1 MWVGLLAAVIASV
14 LFGTVF
20 VPIKRVN
27 AGDGFAAQMFM
38 CIGAFMVSTAVH
50 AFLHFPAF
58 HGFAMFGG
66 VLWCTANAFAIQ
78 IMNRLGM
85 ALSILVWNTV
95 SCLTGWATSR
105 YGLFGLNAAVPASL
119 TLNYL
124 GIIALIAGGVMYLF
138 VKNNIQERT
147 DVERKGEKVYPV
159 ELHEDQS
166 DKKSVLERSL
176 GFLAAM
182 LSGLFYGTMWVPV
195 NYIKTHGDQFS
206 GASTEGISY
215 LFSFYCGV
223 LFTSVFIFTIYCFVM
238 RGAPWI
244 NPKAALP
251 SMAGGALL
259 AMGMVVFV
267 IAIDNL
273 DQAIAYPICAM
284 SPGLIVSLWSIF
296 YFREITGRRNLTWLS
311 IAYSLTLVGV
321 ALVTISREVSLF

>member
-1 MWVGLLAAVIASV
+1 MLPGCVASTWSV
-14 LFGTVF
+14 VYFHE
-20 VPIKRVN
+20 IKIIEMDCPVDKAEQFRQHWFFQCN
-27 AGDGFAAQMFM
+27 GFEMIRQNSMDIDQEHYCLGFTAQMFM

-50 AFLHFPAF
+50 AFLHFPGF

-166 DKKSVLERSL
+166 DKK

-182 LSGLFYGTMWVPV
+182 LSGLFYGT
-195 NYIKTHGDQFS
+195 
-206 GASTEGISY
+206 
-215 LFSFYCGV
+215 
-223 LFTSVFIFTIYCFVM
+223 M

-259 AMGMVVFV
+259 AMGMVLFV